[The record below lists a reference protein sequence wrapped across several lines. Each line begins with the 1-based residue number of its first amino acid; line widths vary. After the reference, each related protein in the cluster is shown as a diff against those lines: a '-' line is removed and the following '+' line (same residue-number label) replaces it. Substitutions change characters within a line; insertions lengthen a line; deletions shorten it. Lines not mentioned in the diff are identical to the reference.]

1 MAPVLDIFEHR
12 FGDATKPTK
21 RLASDTDTDS
31 LGEVGLAML
40 DAVQTVVD
48 VLADEKNKGFRVSF
62 APTTS
67 AYSSDAKRRIVISGL
82 PLMSAPAG
90 TPYRDI
96 AAILTGFAVH
106 EIGHTKRVGI
116 IDAVRNEWPGKK
128 LPPILGN
135 IVEDI
140 VLEARVIERYAGLR
154 DVFQPTFDWVART
167 SCPTYPIA
175 WSGSTGHKVNVIG
188 QMVRYRDYV
197 TFAGDALTQKQL
209 RWFDEWAARITAKT
223 TPAEG
228 VALVREALARIHDT
242 ADEDEPGEGED
253 EQPKG
258 KGKGKGK
265 DTDTLPDEDDTEGDD
280 GDGDGDGEGNGG
292 DDDDTEGDSGDG
304 DADGEG
310 QGQGTEGDSDADGEG
325 GDGEGEDGEGAN
337 TSDAADAQ
345 ANRIETG
352 EGANDGTGAGGSG
365 QAIADAGVED
375 PDLGLDEH
383 EVDKSYDEQVHP
395 NQTYADSLLQRE
407 VDEERIS
414 ERINA
419 GIYGRMKVIFRD

>member
-1 MAPVLDIFEHR
+1 MATLDIFEHR
-12 FGDATKPTK
+12 FGDAVKPTAK
-21 RLASDTDTDS
+21 LAADTDTDS
-31 LGEVGLAML
+31 MGEVGMKML

-48 VLADEKNKGFRVSF
+48 VLADSTNKGFRVSF
-62 APTTS
+62 APLAS
-67 AYSSDAKRRIVISGL
+67 AYTSDSKRTIVISGL
-82 PLMSAPAG
+82 PLLNAPAG

-106 EIGHTKRVGI
+106 EVGHTKRPGI

-135 IVEDI
+135 IIEDV
-140 VLEARVIERYAGLR
+140 VLEARVVERYAGLR
-154 DVFQPTFDWVART
+154 DVFDPTFEWVAEQ
-167 SCPTYPIA
+167 SCPKYPIA

-188 QMVRYRDYV
+188 QMVRYRDFV
-197 TFAGDALTQKQL
+197 TFASDAITQKQL

-242 ADEDEPGEGED
+242 ADEDEPGEGEAED
-253 EQPKG
+253 EQS
-258 KGKGKGK
+258 GKGKGK
-265 DTDTLPDEDDTEGDD
+265 DTEALPNEDDAEGEGDD
-280 GDGDGDGEGNGG
+280 GDGNGDGEGNG
-292 DDDDTEGDSGDG
+292 DDDDTEGDDGDG

-325 GDGEGEDGEGAN
+325 GDGQGEDGEGAN

-365 QAIADAGVED
+365 QAIADPGVED

-383 EVDKSYDEQVHP
+383 EVDKSFDETASQGSQFQNEVLQQQV
-395 NQTYADSLLQRE
+395 N
-407 VDEERIS
+407 EERTS

-419 GIYGRMKVIFRD
+419 GIHGRMKVIFR